1 MRDLT
6 IKSKVLPGNDIG
18 LGKKDKKSAEGFGEV
33 MKQAVKRV
41 NDMDIEADKAVEKL
55 VTGKVGIH
63 ESMIALEKAGIS
75 RRLLIEVR
83 NKAMESY
90 REIMR
95 TPI

>member
-1 MRDLT
+1 MSDLT
-6 IKSKVLPGNDIG
+6 IKSKTLPGTDFVH
-18 LGKKDKKSAEGFGEV
+18 GKTDKKSVEGFGDV

-41 NDMDIEADKAVEKL
+41 NDMDVKADQSVQKL
-55 VTGKVGIH
+55 AEGQVGIH

-95 TPI
+95 MPI